1 MAGLFAAAAA
11 FGYDRL
17 FAAVRLWLEELMPA
31 KKPAT
36 RKSPAKRKTP
46 VRKNGASLVDLEKR
60 VKALEE
66 NQSIPG
72 ALIENL
78 DTQLRVVAEG
88 QDMVS
93 DRLHKEMEELKK
105 ALHSLDESLTAR
117 VTLLEVGHTKLE
129 QGQAKLEQG
138 QAKLEQGQAKLEQG
152 LGQVEQG
159 LVTVSREL
167 ARLADAIERMRQG
180 NQGVLENHEQRIVRL
195 EAAGGRS

>member
-138 QAKLEQGQAKLEQG
+138 QAKLEQGLGQVEQG

>member
-138 QAKLEQGQAKLEQG
+138 